1 MTPIL
6 GSPVPVNGILATGHS
21 SIYLFYRNNT
31 KIGMIIF
38 EKFFITNLPH
48 QRPIFLSISRRFQ
61 ITIQEDFWSISSQH
75 CS

>member
-38 EKFFITNLPH
+38 EKFFITNLPINA
-48 QRPIFLSISRRFQ
+48 QFFSASAGA
-61 ITIQEDFWSISSQH
+61 SK
-75 CS
+75 